1 MIYRIRTERWPV
13 AGVFRISRRSATETD
28 VVVVELE
35 EDGYIGRGE
44 CGPNVRYGESAASV
58 TAQLDAVRGAVESGI
73 GRAAAQAL
81 LPHGAARN
89 ALDCALWDLEAKKTD
104 TPVWKLAKKNKPG
117 PLITAFTLSIDTPE
131 NLLTAAEAV
140 ADRPL
145 LKIKLAGDEHDLTRI
160 RAVSAAAQG
169 ARLIVDANEA
179 LTIEKL
185 DYLAPRFALLRVDLI
200 EQPLPAGRDEA
211 LRGYSSPV
219 PLCADESLHDR
230 DSLDDLIGKYQAVN
244 IKLDKAG
251 GLTEAL
257 ATADAARARG
267 LKLMVG
273 CMLGTS
279 LAMAPAMLVAQDAS
293 WIDLDGAW
301 LLAKDRVHAIRYK
314 GGIMHPAEK
323 ALWG

>member
-1 MIYRIRTERWPV
+1 MNYSVRSEQWPV
-13 AGVFRISRRSATETD
+13 AGIFRISRRSATETD
-28 VVVVELE
+28 VVVVEIE
-35 EDGYIGRGE
+35 RDGIVGRGE

-58 TAQLDAVRGAVESGI
+58 SAQLESVRGAVLAGL
-73 GRAAAQAL
+73 GREEAQAL

-89 ALDCALWDLEAKKTD
+89 ALDCALWDLEAKTTG
-104 TPVWKLAKKNKPG
+104 TPAWQLAGRREPR
-117 PLITAFTLSIDTPE
+117 PLITAYTLSIDTPE
-131 NLLTAAEAV
+131 KVLEAAEAV

-179 LTIEKL
+179 LTIESL
-185 DYLAPRFALLRVDLI
+185 AFLAPRFAVLRVDLI

-211 LRGYSSPV
+211 LRGFDSPV

-230 DSLDDLIGKYQAVN
+230 ASLDDLVGKYQAVN

-257 ATADAARARG
+257 ATADAARERG

-279 LAMAPAMLVAQDAS
+279 LAMAPAALVAQDAS
-293 WIDLDGAW
+293 WIDLDGPL
-301 LLAKDRVHAIRYK
+301 LLARDRERGIRYER
-314 GGIMHPAEK
+314 GVMHPADR

>member
-35 EDGYIGRGE
+35 QDGHVGRGE
-44 CGPNVRYGESAASV
+44 CGPNVRYGESAESV
-58 TAQLDAVRGAVESGI
+58 TAQLEAIRHAVESGAD
-73 GRAAAQAL
+73 RAAAQAL

-89 ALDCALWDLEAKKTD
+89 ALDCALWDLEAKKTG
-104 TPVWKLAKKNKPG
+104 TPVWRRANKNKPG
-117 PLITAFTLSIDTPE
+117 PLVTAFTLSIDTPE

-160 RAVSAAAQG
+160 RAVSAAAQRS
-169 ARLIVDANEA
+169 RLIVDANEA
-179 LTIEKL
+179 LTIERL

-200 EQPLPAGRDEA
+200 EQPLPAGRDED
-211 LRGYSSPV
+211 LRGYSSPI

-230 DSLDDLIGKYQAVN
+230 DSLDDLVGKYQAVN

-257 ATADAARARG
+257 ATADAARKRG

-279 LAMAPAMLVAQDAS
+279 LAMAPAMLVAQDSS

-301 LLAKDRVHAIRYK
+301 LLARDRDHAIRYEN
-314 GGIMHPAEK
+314 GMMYPPDGN
-323 ALWG
+323 LWG

>member
-1 MIYRIRTERWPV
+1 MIFTIRTERWPV

-28 VVVVELE
+28 VVVVELR
-35 EDGYIGRGE
+35 DAGAVGRGE
-44 CGPNVRYGESAASV
+44 CGPNVRYGESADSV
-58 TAQLDAVRGAVESGI
+58 AAELEAVRGAVEAGI
-73 GRAAAQAL
+73 TVEEAQAL

-89 ALDCALWDLEAKKTD
+89 ALDCALWDLAAKKSGR
-104 TPVWKLAKKNKPG
+104 PVWKLAGRAEPG
-117 PLITAFTLSIDTPE
+117 PLVTAYTLSIDTPE

-145 LKIKLAGDEHDLTRI
+145 LKVKLAGDEHDLTRI

-179 LTIEKL
+179 LTMEKL
-185 DYLAPRFALLRVDLI
+185 NYLAPRLALLRVDLI
-200 EQPLPAGRDEA
+200 EQPLPAGKDDD
-211 LRGYSSPV
+211 LRRYDGPV
-219 PLCADESLHDR
+219 ALCADESLHDR
-230 DSLDDLIGKYQAVN
+230 ASLDGLVGKYHAVN

-257 ATADAARARG
+257 ATADAARERG

-279 LAMAPAMLVAQDAS
+279 LAMAPAAIVAQQAS
-293 WIDLDGAW
+293 WVDLDGPL
-301 LLAKDRVHAIRYK
+301 LLARDREHGIRYER
-314 GGIMHPAEK
+314 GIMAPAEGK
-323 ALWG
+323 LWG

>member
-1 MIYRIRTERWPV
+1 MIYQIRAERWPV

-28 VVVVELE
+28 VVVVEVQ
-35 EDGYIGRGE
+35 DGGFTGRGE

-58 TAQLDAVRGAVESGI
+58 TSQLEGLREAVEAGI
-73 GRAAAQAL
+73 RREVMQAR

-89 ALDCALWDLEAKKTD
+89 ALDCALWDLDAKRSG
-104 TPVWKLAKKNKPG
+104 TPAWRLAGRSRPG
-117 PLITAFTLSIDTPE
+117 PLVTAFTLSIDTPE
-131 NLLTAAEAV
+131 NLLAAAGAV

-145 LKIKLAGDEHDLTRI
+145 LKIKLAGDEHDLARI
-160 RAVSAAAQG
+160 RAVNAAAPQ

-179 LTIEKL
+179 LTIGAL
-185 DYLAPRFALLRVDLI
+185 QHLAPLFAGLRVDLI
-200 EQPLPAGRDEA
+200 EQPLPAGKDDA
-211 LRGYSSPV
+211 LRGYSCPV
-219 PLCADESLHDR
+219 PLCADESLHTR
-230 DSLDDLIGKYQAVN
+230 GSLDDIAGKYQAVN

-257 ATADAARARG
+257 ATAAAARERG

-293 WIDLDGAW
+293 WVDLDGPL
-301 LLAKDRVHAIRYK
+301 LLAKDRENGIRYDR
-314 GGIMHPAEK
+314 GVMQPADT

>member
-1 MIYRIRTERWPV
+1 
-13 AGVFRISRRSATETD
+13 
-28 VVVVELE
+28 VVVVEIE
-35 EDGYIGRGE
+35 RDGVTGRGE

-58 TAQLDAVRGAVESGI
+58 SAQLESVRGAVLAGL
-73 GRAAAQAL
+73 GRHEAQAL

-89 ALDCALWDLEAKKTD
+89 ALDCALWDLEAKTTG
-104 TPVWKLAKKNKPG
+104 TPAWQLAGRREPR
-117 PLITAFTLSIDTPE
+117 PLVTAYTLSIDTPE
-131 NLLTAAEAV
+131 KVLEAAEAV

-179 LTIEKL
+179 LTIESL
-185 DYLAPRFALLRVDLI
+185 AFLAPRFAVLRVDLI

-211 LRGYSSPV
+211 LRGFDSPV

-230 DSLDDLIGKYQAVN
+230 ASLDDLVGKYQAVN

-257 ATADAARARG
+257 ATADAARERG

-279 LAMAPAMLVAQDAS
+279 LAMAPAALVAQDAS
-293 WIDLDGAW
+293 WIDLDGPL
-301 LLAKDRVHAIRYK
+301 LLARDREHGIRYER
-314 GGIMHPAEK
+314 GVMHPADR

>member
-1 MIYRIRTERWPV
+1 MIYRIRTEQWPV

-35 EDGYIGRGE
+35 EDGAMGRGE

-58 TAQLDAVRGAVESGI
+58 TAQLESVRAVVESGI
-73 GRAAAQAL
+73 GREAAQDL

-89 ALDCALWDLEAKKTD
+89 ALDCALWDLEAKKAGR
-104 TPVWKLAKKNKPG
+104 PVWKLANRNEPG
-117 PLITAFTLSIDTPE
+117 PLVTAYTLSIDTPE
-131 NLLTAAEAV
+131 KVLEAAQAV

-179 LTIEKL
+179 LTIDKL
-185 DYLAPRFALLRVDLI
+185 AYLAPRLALLRVDLI
-200 EQPLPAGRDEA
+200 EQPLPAGADED
-211 LRGYSSPV
+211 LRFYSGPV
-219 PLCADESLHDR
+219 ALCADESLHDR
-230 DSLDDLIGKYQAVN
+230 ASLEGLVGKYQAVN

-257 ATADAARARG
+257 ATADAARALG

-279 LAMAPAMLVAQDAS
+279 LAMAPAALVAQDAS
-293 WIDLDGAW
+293 WIDLDGPL
-301 LLAKDRVHAIRYK
+301 LLARDRENGIRYER
-314 GGIMHPAEK
+314 GVMSPADRN
-323 ALWG
+323 LWG

>member
-35 EDGYIGRGE
+35 QDGHVGRGE
-44 CGPNVRYGESAASV
+44 CGPNVRYGESAESV
-58 TAQLDAVRGAVESGI
+58 TTQLEAIRHAVESGAD
-73 GRAAAQAL
+73 RAAAQAL

-89 ALDCALWDLEAKKTD
+89 ALDCALWDLESKKTG
-104 TPVWKLAKKNKPG
+104 TPVWRLAKKNKPG
-117 PLITAFTLSIDTPE
+117 PLVTAFTLSIDTPE
-131 NLLTAAEAV
+131 NLLAAAEAV

-160 RAVSAAAQG
+160 RAVSAAAQR

-200 EQPLPAGRDEA
+200 EQPLPAGRDED

-230 DSLDDLIGKYQAVN
+230 DSLDDLVGKYQAVN

-257 ATADAARARG
+257 ATADAARERG

-301 LLAKDRVHAIRYK
+301 LLAKDRDNAILYE
-314 GGIMHPAEK
+314 GGTMHPPDGN
-323 ALWG
+323 LWG

>member
-35 EDGYIGRGE
+35 DGGAIGRGE
-44 CGPNVRYGESAASV
+44 CGPNVRYGESAGSV
-58 TAQLDAVRGAVESGI
+58 TAQLEAVRGAVEAGAS
-73 GRAAAQAL
+73 RQDVQAL

-89 ALDCALWDLEAKKTD
+89 ALDCALWDLEAKKSGR
-104 TPVWKLAKKNKPG
+104 PVWQLANRNEPG
-117 PLITAFTLSIDTPE
+117 PLVTAYTLSIDTPE
-131 NLLTAAEAV
+131 NLLTKAEAV

-185 DYLAPRFALLRVDLI
+185 DYLAPRLALLRVDLI
-200 EQPLPAGRDEA
+200 EQPLPAGKDED
-211 LRGYSSPV
+211 LRRYDGPV
-219 PLCADESLHDR
+219 ALCADESLHDR
-230 DSLDDLIGKYQAVN
+230 DSLDDLVGKYHAVN

-257 ATADAARARG
+257 ATADAARERG

-279 LAMAPAMLVAQDAS
+279 LAMAPAAIVAQQAS
-293 WIDLDGAW
+293 WIDLDGPL
-301 LLAKDRVHAIRYK
+301 LLARDREHGIRYDR
-314 GGIMHPAEK
+314 GIMSPPEGI
-323 ALWG
+323 LWG

>member
-35 EDGYIGRGE
+35 QDGVIGRGE
-44 CGPNVRYGESAASV
+44 CGPNVRYGESAGSV
-58 TAQLDAVRGAVESGI
+58 TAQLEAVRSAVESGI

-89 ALDCALWDLEAKKTD
+89 ALDCALWDLEAKSTN
-104 TPVWKLAKKNKPG
+104 TPVWKLAGKNQPA
-117 PLITAFTLSIDTPE
+117 PLVTAFTLSIDTPE

-200 EQPLPAGRDEA
+200 EQPLPAGRDED

-230 DSLDDLIGKYQAVN
+230 DSLDDLVGKYQAVN

-293 WIDLDGAW
+293 WTDLDGAW
-301 LLAKDRVHAIRYK
+301 LLAKDREHAIHY
-314 GGIMHPAEK
+314 GNGMMYPPDP

>member
-1 MIYRIRTERWPV
+1 MVREPQPLHPLED
-13 AGVFRISRRSATETD
+13 RREPRP
-28 VVVVELE
+28 L
-35 EDGYIGRGE
+35 
-44 CGPNVRYGESAASV
+44 V
-58 TAQLDAVRGAVESGI
+58 TAY
-73 GRAAAQAL
+73 
-81 LPHGAARN
+81 
-89 ALDCALWDLEAKKTD
+89 
-104 TPVWKLAKKNKPG
+104 
-117 PLITAFTLSIDTPE
+117 TLSIDTPE
-131 NLLTAAEAV
+131 KVLEAAEAV

-179 LTIEKL
+179 LTIESL
-185 DYLAPRFALLRVDLI
+185 AFLAPRFAVLRVDLI

-211 LRGYSSPV
+211 LRGFDSPV

-230 DSLDDLIGKYQAVN
+230 ASLDDLVGKYQAVN

-257 ATADAARARG
+257 ATADAARERG

-279 LAMAPAMLVAQDAS
+279 LAMAPAALVAQDAS
-293 WIDLDGAW
+293 WIDLDGPL
-301 LLAKDRVHAIRYK
+301 LLARDREHGIRYER
-314 GGIMHPAEK
+314 GVMHPADR

>member
-1 MIYRIRTERWPV
+1 MIYTIRTERWPV
-13 AGVFRISRRSATETD
+13 AGVFRISRRSAIETD

-35 EDGYIGRGE
+35 EGGAVGRGE
-44 CGPNVRYGESAASV
+44 CGPNVRYGESAESV
-58 TAQLDAVRGAVESGI
+58 TAQLEAVRTAVEAGVSI
-73 GRAAAQAL
+73 QDVQAL

-89 ALDCALWDLEAKKTD
+89 ALDCAVWDLNAKKSGR
-104 TPVWKLAKKNKPG
+104 PVWEIANRNKPRS
-117 PLITAFTLSIDTPE
+117 LVTAYTLSIDTPE

-185 DYLAPRFALLRVDLI
+185 DYLAPRLALLRVDLI
-200 EQPLPAGRDEA
+200 EQPLPAGKDED
-211 LRGYSSPV
+211 LRRYDGPV

-230 DSLDDLIGKYQAVN
+230 DSLGDLVGKYHAVN

-257 ATADAARARG
+257 ATADAARALG

-279 LAMAPAMLVAQDAS
+279 LAMAPAALVAQDAS
-293 WIDLDGAW
+293 WVDLDGPL
-301 LLAKDRVHAIRYK
+301 LLAKDRENGIGYHQ
-314 GGIMHPAEK
+314 GIMQPPSPS
-323 ALWG
+323 LWG

>member
-1 MIYRIRTERWPV
+1 MIYLIRTERWPV
-13 AGVFRISRRSATETD
+13 AGVFRIARRSATETD
-28 VVVVELE
+28 VVVVELR
-35 EDGYIGRGE
+35 DGDAVGRGE
-44 CGPNVRYGESAASV
+44 CGPNMRYGESAESV
-58 TAQLDAVRGAVESGI
+58 TAQLEAVRDAVESGI
-73 GRAAAQAL
+73 GREAAQAL

-89 ALDCALWDLEAKKTD
+89 ALDCALWDLEAKKTGI
-104 TPVWKLAKKNKPG
+104 PVWTLANRNRPG
-117 PLITAFTLSIDTPE
+117 PLVTAFTLSIDTPE
-131 NLLTAAEAV
+131 NLLAAAEAV

-160 RAVSAAAQG
+160 RAVSAAAQR

-179 LTIEKL
+179 LTIETL
-185 DYLAPRFALLRVDLI
+185 DYLAPRLALLRVDLI
-200 EQPLPAGRDEA
+200 EQPLPAGKDED
-211 LRGYSSPV
+211 LRGYASPV

-230 DSLDDLIGKYQAVN
+230 GSLDDLAGKYQAVN

-279 LAMAPAMLVAQDAS
+279 LAMAPAMLAAQEAS

-301 LLAKDRVHAIRYK
+301 LLARDRENGIRYER
-314 GGIMHPAEK
+314 GVMQPAPRV
-323 ALWG
+323 LWG

>member
-35 EDGYIGRGE
+35 QDGVIGRGE
-44 CGPNVRYGESAASV
+44 CGPNVRYGESAGSV
-58 TAQLDAVRGAVESGI
+58 TAQLEAVRSAVESGI

-89 ALDCALWDLEAKKTD
+89 ALDCALWDLEAKSTN
-104 TPVWKLAKKNKPG
+104 TPVWKLAGKNQPA
-117 PLITAFTLSIDTPE
+117 PLVTAFTLSIDTPE

-200 EQPLPAGRDEA
+200 EQPLPAGRDED

-230 DSLDDLIGKYQAVN
+230 DSLDDLVGKYQAVN

-301 LLAKDRVHAIRYK
+301 LLAKDREHAIHY
-314 GGIMHPAEK
+314 GNGMMYPPDP